1 MSIPLYICTTTFYP
15 FIGRHL
21 YFFHVVD
28 IVDTDARNIWIHVSF
43 WIIVFSGR
51 MPNSVI
57 SGSCGS
63 FMGFRGSSAG
73 RESMCSVGESSSNPG
88 LGRPPGEGI
97 GRPLQYLWAS
107 LVAQTIMDSPALQE
121 TGFGPWVGKF
131 PWRRAWQPTWVV
143 LPGESPWAE

>member
-1 MSIPLYICTTTFYP
+1 
-15 FIGRHL
+15 
-21 YFFHVVD
+21 
-28 IVDTDARNIWIHVSF
+28 
-43 WIIVFSGR
+43 

-57 SGSCGS
+57 AGSYGS

-107 LVAQTIMDSPALQE
+107 LVAQTIMDPPALRE
-121 TGFGPWVGKF
+121 TGFGPWVGKI
-131 PWRRAWQPTWVV
+131 PWRRA
-143 LPGESPWAE
+143 